1 MKNNRGPVVFSL
13 LLITVGTGWLLSV
26 LNIIPQVNWAW
37 TLGLAAIGASAFLL
51 SGFDKFSVVVG
62 LFFIAASGL
71 PVLRQTGRIA
81 PNIETPVLVI
91 AAGLSRSPPRAR
103 WSPGQRGSSR
113 RGNCPLPTTPPGL
126 PKSHRERA
134 A

>member
-1 MKNNRGPVVFSL
+1 M
-13 LLITVGTGWLLSV
+13 

-37 TLGLAAIGASAFLL
+37 TSALRRSASAFLL

-71 PVLRQTGRIA
+71 SVLRQTGRIA

-91 AAGLSRSPPRAR
+91 AAGLLTLAAQSPLVPRPTWIVEEGKLPASDDPSRPS
-103 WSPGQRGSSR
+103 
-113 RGNCPLPTTPPGL
+113 
-126 PKSHRERA
+126 
-134 A
+134 

>member
-13 LLITVGTGWLLSV
+13 LLITVGAGWLLSV
-26 LNIIPQVNWAW
+26 LNVIPQVNWAW

-71 PVLRQTGRIA
+71 SVLRQTGRIA

-91 AAGLSRSPPRAR
+91 AAGLLTLAAQSRLVPRPTWIVEEGKLSA
-103 WSPGQRGSSR
+103 SDDPSR
-113 RGNCPLPTTPPGL
+113 P
-126 PKSHRERA
+126 S
-134 A
+134 

>member
-37 TLGLAAIGASAFLL
+37 TLGLAAIGRVR
-51 SGFDKFSVVVG
+51 FSLVG
-62 LFFIAASGL
+62 LRQVQRGRGPVLHCGKRLS
-71 PVLRQTGRIA
+71 VLRQTGRIA

-91 AAGLSRSPPRAR
+91 AAGLLTLAAQSRLVPRPTWIVEEGKLSA
-103 WSPGQRGSSR
+103 SDDPSR
-113 RGNCPLPTTPPGL
+113 P
-126 PKSHRERA
+126 S
-134 A
+134 